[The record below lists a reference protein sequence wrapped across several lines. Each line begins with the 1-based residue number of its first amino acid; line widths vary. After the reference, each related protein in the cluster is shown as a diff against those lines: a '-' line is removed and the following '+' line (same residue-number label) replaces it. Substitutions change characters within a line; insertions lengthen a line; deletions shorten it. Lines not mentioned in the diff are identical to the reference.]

1 MKKSKGRFQWAGT
14 LAAIFAV
21 TFGTNLLSV
30 HLAAAQQERMKQVIA
45 QEEYDLETITVTAQK
60 REENVHDVPMN
71 VSVFSDIQLEDA
83 GIENTLDLTHFIPN
97 VYMKY
102 STAGNIIVFRGIS
115 AFDTSIY
122 SSAGFYVDDVCY
134 PLHYMHNP
142 DFFDIERVEV
152 LKGPQGTLYGRNSE
166 SGVINIITKQPD
178 NDLRG
183 KIFGEYGNYDT
194 SHGNIG
200 SYRTGGNIS
209 GPIVRDKLYIGLAG
223 QWEDSDGFMKNE
235 YNNDD
240 EAGKIDHKNGRATLR
255 WIPTDR
261 WDITLI
267 GDIMD
272 DDDGKGYYRFFTG
285 PSKTGRHGIAYDGEN
300 YWNNEGDGQT
310 LRVKYEGNVFNLL
323 SLTGRRYYDS
333 ERGSDFDCTSN
344 PFGNNIFEF
353 ENNLLSEEVRVS
365 SPKNSGPFQWLVG
378 VYGFTEDTDVD
389 FDMQRQNQAMKQ
401 IRNTEMDIDGYAIF
415 SQGTYTIFDRFH
427 LTAGLRYDHLDL
439 EGEQEFIS
447 ANSMEKY
454 NKGLDYDEVLPKFSL
469 AYDFTHDIMSYA
481 SVSKGYLAGGYSY
494 NFATGP
500 ENFTYDPEY
509 TWNYEIGVKTSWFDK
524 KLKANLSLFYID
536 IEDKQVTEYVPG
548 VMGARKITNAA
559 EAHSQGVELE
569 LQARPVNGLD
579 LIAGFGYTDTEV
591 DDWVATEFNKGT
603 SQFEQ
608 YDYTGNDL
616 PNAPQYTYNL
626 GVQYRHQSG
635 FFGRA
640 DLLGIG
646 NFYFDAKNKLKENAY
661 RIVNLRMGYEGEH
674 FDIIF
679 WCKNMFDEE
688 FETIKMDWGGNELG
702 QDGESRM
709 FGARMTYRF

>member
-1 MKKSKGRFQWAGT
+1 MKKNKGRFKLAGT

-21 TFGTNLLSV
+21 TFGINLLSV
-30 HLAAAQQERMKQVIA
+30 HLAAAQQERMKQVVA
-45 QEEYDLETITVTAQK
+45 QEEYELETITVTAQK
-60 REENVHDVPMN
+60 REENVHDVPMS

-83 GIENTLDLTHFIPN
+83 GIENTLDLTRFTPN

-235 YNNDD
+235 YNDD
-240 EAGKIDHKNGRATLR
+240 NKAGKIDHLNGRGTLR
-255 WIPTDR
+255 WTPTDR

-272 DDDGKGYYRFFTG
+272 DDDGKGYYRFLTG

-323 SLTGRRYYDS
+323 SLTGRSYYDS
-333 ERGSDFDCTSN
+333 ERGSDFDCTSA

-365 SPKNSGPFQWLVG
+365 SLKNSGPFQWLAG
-378 VYGFTEDTDVD
+378 LYGFTEDTDVA

-415 SQGTYTIFDRFH
+415 GQGTYTLFDKLH

-509 TWNYEIGVKTSWFDK
+509 TWNYEIGVKTSRFDK

-591 DDWVATEFNKGT
+591 DDWVTTEFNKGT

-646 NFYFDAKNKLKENAY
+646 DFYFDAKNTLKESAY
-661 RIVNLRMGYEGEH
+661 QIVNLRMGYEGES

-688 FETIKMDWGGNELG
+688 FETMKIHWGGNELG
-702 QDGESRM
+702 HDGEPRM
-709 FGARMTYRF
+709 FGVKMTYRF